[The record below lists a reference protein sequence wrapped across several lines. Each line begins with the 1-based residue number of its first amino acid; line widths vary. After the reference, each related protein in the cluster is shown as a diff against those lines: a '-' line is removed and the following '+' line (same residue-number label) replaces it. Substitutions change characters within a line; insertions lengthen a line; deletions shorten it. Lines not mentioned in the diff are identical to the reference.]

1 MTNFAMKLIEFL
13 DEDVIDLLWREV
25 VKEAKENEERED
37 DIRDYARNYF
47 IDKLSDY
54 LYDEIQKLE
63 DDIRRELI
71 EAALDDADIES
82 IVDYIIVNKNYN
94 IGGAV

>member
-1 MTNFAMKLIEFL
+1 MTNFELKIVEML
-13 DEDVIDLLWREV
+13 DEDAVEMLW
-25 VKEAKENEERED
+25 KEAVREARANEERDD

-47 IDKLSDY
+47 IDELSDY

-82 IVDYIIVNKNYN
+82 IADYIIINKNYQ
-94 IGGAV
+94 I

>member
-1 MTNFAMKLIEFL
+1 MTNFELKVVEFL
-13 DEDVIDLLWREV
+13 DEDAVELLWKQAVKDARESGDDDL
-25 VKEAKENEERED
+25 RE
-37 DIRDYARNYF
+37 YARNDF
-47 IDKLSDY
+47 IDLLSDY

-82 IVDYIIVNKNYN
+82 IADYIIINKNYQ
-94 IGGAV
+94 I